1 MEYVNLMKEHIAQV
15 LLTIGK
21 NVELSLCRIVQLA
34 STVGIHA
41 IIATQRPTKNI
52 ISGTIKANFPTRLSF
67 RMACLMDSRLVIDRS
82 GAQQLTAPGDVKHI
96 SEQHGQACYYPLPKV
111 EAIV

>member
-1 MEYVNLMKEHIAQV
+1 MNERYRLPDISLLKKRYHTDETISMEYVNLMKEHIAQV

-21 NVELSLCRIVQLA
+21 NVELSLCRIAQLA

-67 RMACLMDSRLVIDRS
+67 RMACLMDSRLVIVFS
-82 GAQQLTAPGDVKHI
+82 
-96 SEQHGQACYYPLPKV
+96 S
-111 EAIV
+111 